1 MERFEGK
8 IALIDGGS
16 GDIACST
23 AERLMQE
30 GATVILSSRSEDR
43 LKEECEKLNAK
54 GYPGKVDWM
63 AGDALNYDRCV
74 EIAEAV
80 KKTYGRIDI
89 LVCAQGILI
98 HKPIDV
104 LTLDEWQKVVDVNM
118 TSVFYSI
125 KAVVPIMKE
134 QNYGRIVLVS
144 SIGGRKGRPGVG
156 VNYAASKAGLVGM
169 TQLLGYELGPWN
181 ITVNC
186 VAPGPLAGRMLF
198 SLSEE
203 HIERLKEGTRIHRLG
218 KVSEAAAAIAYLAS
232 DDAGWTTGEILDVNG
247 GLQY

>member
-1 MERFEGK
+1 MERFDGK
-8 IALIDGGS
+8 IAWITGGS

-23 AERLMQE
+23 AERLLQE
-30 GATVILSSRSEDR
+30 GATVILCSRSEER
-43 LKEECEKLNAK
+43 LKDETDKLAAK
-54 GYPGKVDWM
+54 GFEDKISYI
-63 AGDALNYDRCV
+63 ACDAMDYDGLV
-74 EIAEAV
+74 KAAEQI
-80 KKTYGRIDI
+80 KEQYGRIDV
-89 LVCAQGILI
+89 LVCSQGILI

-134 QNYGRIVLVS
+134 QQYGRIVMVS
-144 SIGGRKGRPGVG
+144 SIGGRRGRPGVG

-169 TQLLGYELGPWN
+169 TQLLAYELGPWN

-186 VAPGPLAGRMLF
+186 VAPGPLQGRMFL
-198 SLSEE
+198 SLTEE
-203 HIERLKEGTRIHRLG
+203 QVARLKEGTRIQRLG

-232 DDAGWTTGEILDVNG
+232 DDAAWTTGEILDVNG

>member
-8 IALIDGGS
+8 IALITGGS
-16 GDIACST
+16 GDIACGT
-23 AERLMQE
+23 AERFLQE
-30 GATVILSSRSEDR
+30 GATVILSSRSEER
-43 LKEECEKLNAK
+43 LKAECDKMAAK
-54 GYPGKVDWM
+54 GYEGKISYVVC
-63 AGDALNYDRCV
+63 DAMDFDACV
-74 EIAEAV
+74 KTAEEV
-80 KKTYGRIDI
+80 KNKYGRIDI
-89 LVCAQGILI
+89 LVCSQGILI

-104 LTLDEWQKVVDVNM
+104 LTTDEWQKVVDVNM

-125 KAVVPIMKE
+125 KSVVPIMKE
-134 QNYGRIVLVS
+134 QKYGRIVMVS
-144 SIGGRKGRPGVG
+144 SIGGRRGRPGVG

-186 VAPGPLAGRMLF
+186 VAPGPLEGRMF
-198 SLSEE
+198 ASLTEE
-203 HIERLKEGTRIHRLG
+203 QIARLKNGTRIERLG
-218 KVSEAAAAIAYLAS
+218 KISEVAGAIAYLAS

>member
-1 MERFEGK
+1 
-8 IALIDGGS
+8 
-16 GDIACST
+16 
-23 AERLMQE
+23 MQ
-30 GATVILSSRSEDR
+30 
-43 LKEECEKLNAK
+43 EKLNAK
-54 GYPGKVDWM
+54 GYLGKADWM
-63 AGDALNYDRCV
+63 AEDTLNYDHCV
-74 EIAEAV
+74 EIAETV

-156 VNYAASKAGLVGM
+156 VNYYNTKL
-169 TQLLGYELGPWN
+169 
-181 ITVNC
+181 
-186 VAPGPLAGRMLF
+186 
-198 SLSEE
+198 
-203 HIERLKEGTRIHRLG
+203 
-218 KVSEAAAAIAYLAS
+218 
-232 DDAGWTTGEILDVNG
+232 
-247 GLQY
+247 

>member
-1 MERFEGK
+1 MERYEGK
-8 IALIDGGS
+8 IVWITGGS
-16 GDIACST
+16 GDIACAT
-23 AERLMQE
+23 AERLLEE
-30 GATVILSSRSEDR
+30 GATVILSSRSEER
-43 LKEECEKLNAK
+43 LGEECRKLEEK
-54 GYPGKVDWM
+54 GYEGRIHYL
-63 AGDALNYDRCV
+63 AGDALDYEGCV
-74 EIAEAV
+74 KTAETIRN
-80 KKTYGRIDI
+80 TYGRLDV
-89 LVCAQGILI
+89 LVCSQGILI

-104 LTLDEWQKVVDVNM
+104 LTTEEWHKVMDVNI
-118 TSVFYSI
+118 TSVFYCV
-125 KAVVPIMKE
+125 KAAVPIMKE

-144 SIGGRKGRPGVG
+144 SIGGRRGRPGVG

-186 VAPGPLAGRMLF
+186 VAPGPLAGRMLS
-198 SLSEE
+198 SLTQE

-232 DDAGWTTGEILDVNG
+232 DDAAWTTGEVLDVNG